1 MSDSDKYSESDLIHA
16 LENDRPISSED
27 LQSISRYSYTDNL
40 CARVN
45 NIVRFESPNP
55 ANFEW
60 IPEPWIFIRESIP
73 IEEGI
78 KHTKIIQRRL
88 KNYYMYKTGIYK
100 TELACMA
107 NVYHIKKDV
116 DKPDYKTGCT
126 LNVKSISKTT
136 TTSTLN
142 SNQKHFI

>member
-1 MSDSDKYSESDLIHA
+1 MD
-16 LENDRPISSED
+16 
-27 LQSISRYSYTDNL
+27 
-40 CARVN
+40 
-45 NIVRFESPNP
+45 
-55 ANFEW
+55 
-60 IPEPWIFIRESIP
+60 FIRESIP

-88 KNYYMYKTGIYK
+88 KIIICIKLEFYK
-100 TELACMA
+100 TELACMSNVSSSTTHKPVA
-107 NVYHIKKDV
+107 DYDSESASTHKLDYESASIGNTFDKTVYHIKKDV

>member
-1 MSDSDKYSESDLIHA
+1 MD
-16 LENDRPISSED
+16 
-27 LQSISRYSYTDNL
+27 
-40 CARVN
+40 
-45 NIVRFESPNP
+45 
-55 ANFEW
+55 
-60 IPEPWIFIRESIP
+60 FIRESIP

-100 TELACMA
+100 TELTCMLNVSSSTTHKPVSDYDSESA
-107 NVYHIKKDV
+107 STHKLDYESASIGNTFDKTVYHIKKDV

>member
-1 MSDSDKYSESDLIHA
+1 MDTRAMD
-16 LENDRPISSED
+16 
-27 LQSISRYSYTDNL
+27 
-40 CARVN
+40 
-45 NIVRFESPNP
+45 
-55 ANFEW
+55 
-60 IPEPWIFIRESIP
+60 FIRESIP

-88 KNYYMYKTGIYK
+88 KIIICIKLEFYK
-100 TELACMA
+100 TELACMSNVSSSTTHKPVA
-107 NVYHIKKDV
+107 DYDSESASTHKPDYESASIKTVYHIKKDV